1 MASSTPPAGRPRPV
15 WFDMRFLIGIV
26 LVVASA
32 LGVWAIVHAARTT
45 QPVLAAAH
53 AIVPGQAVTAAD
65 LVELETRLG
74 DAGERYLDP
83 DALGA
88 GMVATRVISEGELVP
103 VAAIGTVDDVD
114 LTTLVVRSALDVPTG
129 IVAGSAVELWATPLE
144 GPGQYGEPVVI
155 VTHAIIAEVRTD
167 ESMVSRAGADLEV
180 VVSRDEVAV
189 VLEHVA
195 GGSAMSAVPASVP
208 RVIAEEP
215 VAEEPA
221 ETEAAEDPEDEAA
234 S

>member
-1 MASSTPPAGRPRPV
+1 
-15 WFDMRFLIGIV
+15 MRFLLGLL

-32 LGVWAIVHAARTT
+32 IGDWVVVHAARTT

-53 AIVPGQAVTAAD
+53 PIVPGQVVTAAD
-65 LVELETRLG
+65 LVEIEARLG
-74 DAGERYLDP
+74 DAGEGYLEPASLVD
-83 DALGA
+83 
-88 GMVATRVISEGELVP
+88 GMVATRVIAAGELVP
-103 VAAIGTVDDVD
+103 SSAMGSAADVD
-114 LTTLVVRSALDVPTG
+114 LTTLVVRSALDVPAG
-129 IVAGSAVELWATPLE
+129 IVAGSAVELWATPLT

-155 VTHAIIAEVRTD
+155 VTHAVIAEVRAD
-167 ESMVSRAGADLEV
+167 DSMVSRSGADLEV

-208 RVIAEEP
+208 RAA
-215 VAEEPA
+215 VATPAPEADAPSPEPA
-221 ETEAAEDPEDEAA
+221 EEA

>member
-1 MASSTPPAGRPRPV
+1 MATSTRAARRARPV
-15 WFDMRFLIGIV
+15 WLDVRFLIGIV

-32 LGVWAIVHAARTT
+32 IGVWAVVHAARTT

-65 LVELETRLG
+65 LVELDARLG
-74 DAGERYLDP
+74 EAGERYLEP
-83 DALGA
+83 AALVE
-88 GMVATRVISEGELVP
+88 GMVAMRGVAEGELVP
-103 VAAIGTVDDVD
+103 ASAIGTADDVD
-114 LTTLVVRSALDVPTG
+114 LTTLVVRSALDVPAG
-129 IVAGSAVELWATPLE
+129 IVAGSAVELWATPLT

-155 VTHAIIAEVRTD
+155 VSQAIIAEVRTED
-167 ESMVSRAGADLEV
+167 SMVSRAGADLEV
-180 VVSRDEVAV
+180 VVSRDDVEI

-208 RVIAEEP
+208 RTLASDPAPEAGEP
-215 VAEEPA
+215 SAP
-221 ETEAAEDPEDEAA
+221 PSEDE

>member
-1 MASSTPPAGRPRPV
+1 MASSTRAAGRPRPV
-15 WFDMRFLIGIV
+15 WLDMRFLIGIV

-32 LGVWAIVHAARTT
+32 LGVWAVVHAARTT

-53 AIVPGQAVTAAD
+53 AIVPGQVVTAAD

-74 DAGERYLDP
+74 DAGERYLAP
-83 DALGA
+83 ESLSS
-88 GMVATRVISEGELVP
+88 GMVATRSISAGELVP
-103 VAAIGTVDDVD
+103 VSAIGTGDDVD
-114 LTTLVVRSALDVPTG
+114 LTTLVVRSALDVPAG
-129 IVAGSAVELWATPLE
+129 IVAGSAIELWATPLT

-155 VTHAIIAEVRTD
+155 VTHAIVAEVRTD

-180 VVSRDEVAV
+180 VVSRDEVGI

-208 RVIAEEP
+208 RVIDEEP
-215 VAEEPA
+215 EEAEGPEEA
-221 ETEAAEDPEDEAA
+221 EREEQA